1 MGTPDLKKIISLSGI
16 NFMFRIFG
24 LGISFVVMILIT
36 KWFGLGTYGNYSL
49 VFTIS
54 QAAAMIFALG
64 IPNAMVKIVGS
75 EGLDFRQA
83 KKLLIKGVKITLLLC
98 LVPMLFFL
106 FGSGFLSG
114 YVFKNTPQN
123 YFLIVSVS
131 LPLFILHELF
141 LYYFVATKN
150 FLKFSLFMFFV
161 PNVLLI
167 LLLYIVYYMGFSGEY
182 TFVCFTISVLLTI
195 GLEMFFIFELTPNK
209 QQVMITSRQLF
220 KTASPM
226 MFSGIMLYLLNW
238 TDIIILGIMT
248 TEEQVG
254 IYNQAFKIGSVGMII
269 IISVSTIITPKMAEL
284 SGKGDMSG
292 LRKLIQNSTRLVA
305 LLSLPVAAGLILFA
319 RFLLSFFGEESLAG
333 ETALIIIVAGVFFNA
348 ASGNVDQI
356 LNMSGSAH
364 VFRNI
369 TIACFL
375 LNAALNVALIPSYG
389 INGAA
394 MASLITNVIINI
406 IAIYYIKK
414 KLGFYTFV

>member
-1 MGTPDLKKIISLSGI
+1 MNAEVKKIISSSGI

-24 LGISFVVMILIT
+24 LVISFVVMIFIT
-36 KWFGLGTYGNYSL
+36 KWFGLGTYGNYSI

-64 IPNAMVKIVGS
+64 IPNALVKIVGS
-75 EGLDFRQA
+75 EGLDSRQA
-83 KKLLIKGVKITLLLC
+83 KKLLLKGVKITLSLC
-98 LVPMLFFL
+98 LVPMLLFL
-106 FGSGFLSG
+106 LGSGFLSSR
-114 YVFKNTPQN
+114 VFENTPQN

-150 FLKFSLFMFFV
+150 FLKFSIFMFFV

-167 LLLYIVYYMGFSGEY
+167 LLLYIAYHMGYAGEY

-195 GLEMFFIFELTPNK
+195 VLEMFFIFELAPNK
-209 QQVMITSRQLF
+209 EQVMVTSGGLF
-220 KTASPM
+220 KIASPM

-254 IYNQAFKIGSVGMII
+254 IYNQAFKIGSVGMVV
-269 IISVSTIITPKMAEL
+269 IISISTIITPKMAEL
-284 SGKGDMSG
+284 SGKGDISG
-292 LRKLIQNSTRLVA
+292 LKKLIHSSTRLVA
-305 LLSLPVAAGLILFA
+305 ILSLPIAVGLILLA
-319 RFLLSFFGEESLAG
+319 PFLLSFFGKESLSG
-333 ETALIIIVAGVFFNA
+333 ETALIIIVGGVFFNA
-348 ASGNVDQI
+348 ACGNVDQI
-356 LNMSGSAH
+356 LNMSGNAGI
-364 VFRNI
+364 FRNI
-369 TIACFL
+369 TVVCFL
-375 LNAALNVALIPSYG
+375 LNALLNVALIPSYG

-394 MASLITNVIINI
+394 MASLITNVLMNI
-406 IAIYYIKK
+406 IAVYYIKK

>member
-1 MGTPDLKKIISLSGI
+1 MNAEVKKIISSSGI

-24 LGISFVVMILIT
+24 LGISFVVMIFIT
-36 KWFGLGTYGNYSL
+36 NWFGLGTYGNYSV

-64 IPNAMVKIVGS
+64 IPNALVKIVGS
-75 EGLDFRQA
+75 KGLDSRQA
-83 KKLLIKGVKITLLLC
+83 KKLLLKGVKITLLLC
-98 LVPMLFFL
+98 LVPMLLFL
-106 FGSGFLSG
+106 FGSGFLSSR
-114 YVFKNTPQN
+114 VFENTPQN

-150 FLKFSLFMFFV
+150 FLKFSIFMFFV

-167 LLLYIVYYMGFSGEY
+167 LLLYIAYHMGYAGEY

-195 GLEMFFIFELTPNK
+195 VLEMFFIFELAPNK
-209 QQVMITSRQLF
+209 EQVMVTSGELF
-220 KTASPM
+220 KIASPM

-254 IYNQAFKIGSVGMII
+254 IYNQAFKIGSVGMVV
-269 IISVSTIITPKMAEL
+269 IISISTIITPKMAEL
-284 SGKGDMSG
+284 SGKGDISG
-292 LRKLIQNSTRLVA
+292 LKKLIHSSTRLVA
-305 LLSLPVAAGLILFA
+305 ILSLPIAVGLILLA
-319 RFLLSFFGEESLAG
+319 PFLLSFFGKESLSG
-333 ETALIIIVAGVFFNA
+333 ETALIIIVGGVFFNA
-348 ASGNVDQI
+348 ACGNVDQI
-356 LNMSGSAH
+356 LNMSGNAGI
-364 VFRNI
+364 FRNI
-369 TIACFL
+369 TVVCFL
-375 LNAALNVALIPSYG
+375 LNALLNVALIPSYG

-394 MASLITNVIINI
+394 MASLITNVLMNI
-406 IAIYYIKK
+406 IAVYYIKK

>member
-1 MGTPDLKKIISLSGI
+1 MNAEVKKIISSSGI

-24 LGISFVVMILIT
+24 LGISFVVMIFIT
-36 KWFGLGTYGNYSL
+36 NWFGLGTYGNYSV

-64 IPNAMVKIVGS
+64 IPNALVKIVGS
-75 EGLDFRQA
+75 EGLDSRQA
-83 KKLLIKGVKITLLLC
+83 KKLLLKGVKITLSLC
-98 LVPMLFFL
+98 LVPMLLFL
-106 FGSGFLSG
+106 LGSGFLSSR
-114 YVFKNTPQN
+114 VFENTPQN

-150 FLKFSLFMFFV
+150 FLKFSIFMFFV

-167 LLLYIVYYMGFSGEY
+167 LLLYIAYHMGYAGEY

-195 GLEMFFIFELTPNK
+195 VLEMFFIFELALNK
-209 QQVMITSRQLF
+209 EQVMVTSGELF
-220 KTASPM
+220 KIASPM

-254 IYNQAFKIGSVGMII
+254 IYNQAFKIGSVGMVV
-269 IISVSTIITPKMAEL
+269 IISISTIITPKMAEL
-284 SGKGDMSG
+284 SGKGDISG
-292 LRKLIQNSTRLVA
+292 LKKLIHSSTRLVA
-305 LLSLPVAAGLILFA
+305 ILSLPIAVGLILLA
-319 RFLLSFFGEESLAG
+319 PFLLSFFGKESLSG
-333 ETALIIIVAGVFFNA
+333 ETALITIVGGVFFNA
-348 ASGNVDQI
+348 ACGNVDQI
-356 LNMSGSAH
+356 LNMSGNAGI
-364 VFRNI
+364 FRNI
-369 TIACFL
+369 TVVCFL
-375 LNAALNVALIPSYG
+375 LNALLNVALIPSYG

-394 MASLITNVIINI
+394 MASLITNVLMNI
-406 IAIYYIKK
+406 IAVYYIKK

>member
-1 MGTPDLKKIISLSGI
+1 MNAEEKKIISSSGI

-24 LGISFVVMILIT
+24 LGISFVVMIFIT

-64 IPNAMVKIVGS
+64 IPNAMVKIVGN
-75 EGLDFRQA
+75 EGLDFKQA
-83 KKLLIKGVKITLLLC
+83 KKLLLKGVKITILLC

-106 FGSGFLSG
+106 LGSGFLSG

-123 YFLIVSVS
+123 YFLIVSIS

-167 LLLYIVYYMGFSGEY
+167 LLLYIAYYMGFAGEY

-195 GLEMFFIFELTPNK
+195 GLEMFFIFELSPNK
-209 QQVMITSRQLF
+209 QQVMITSGQLF

-238 TDIIILGIMT
+238 TDIIILGMMT
-248 TEEQVG
+248 SEEQVG
-254 IYNQAFKIGSVGMII
+254 IYNQAFKIGSVGMVI

-284 SGKGDMSG
+284 SGKADMSG
-292 LRKLIQNSTRLVA
+292 LRKLIHRSTRLVA
-305 LLSLPVAAGLILFA
+305 LLSLPVAIGLILFA
-319 RFLLSFFGEESLAG
+319 PFLLSFFGEESLAG

-356 LNMSGSAH
+356 LNMSGHAN

-369 TIACFL
+369 TITCFL
-375 LNAALNVALIPSYG
+375 LNAALNIVLIPSYG

-394 MASLITNVIINI
+394 MASLITNILVNI